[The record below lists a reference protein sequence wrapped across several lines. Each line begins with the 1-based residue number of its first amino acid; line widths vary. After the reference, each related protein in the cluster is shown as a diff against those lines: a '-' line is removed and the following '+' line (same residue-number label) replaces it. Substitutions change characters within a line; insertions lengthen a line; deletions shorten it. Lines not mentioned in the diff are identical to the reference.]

1 MDFSINVKAKF
12 AILAGVLFALVSVL
26 LGAFAAHGLKPRLDE
41 YSLGV
46 FETAAR
52 YQMYHGL
59 GLVII
64 GVLSAKSSSKYFEY
78 SIWLMSLGIIFFSGS
93 LYLLAVFGIRELGIV
108 TPVGGVFF
116 IMAWISC
123 FVGVMK
129 S

>member
-1 MDFSINVKAKF
+1 LDFSINVKAKF